1 MSRRKAYSKLKK
13 KNRVTSKFADGKG
26 DKSFRGF
33 QCLNSNCDEFIYVLT
48 EDITEDFEIKCP
60 NCGFKHYLGGETVFF
75 DYQMIVEKDDGEEV
89 ISEGPF
95 TVRHEEYLSEALEY
109 KYCVICKTLKPM
121 NFFDNH
127 NSRKTK
133 RQSECRLCKK
143 IYNSIKNGTRLTD
156 QHREAAQKR
165 RLYIDISGN
174 EKIDSDEIYQRF
186 KNKCFNCNKDLS
198 NVETKLDKPL
208 DHTLPVYYLWPLNT
222 QNATLLCRECNGK
235 KSGSWPSKFYTNE
248 KLKELS
254 ILTGIEYNL
263 LSGEPKYNPDAVK
276 FLEIPQNVDQL
287 LVKYSAY
294 IYEIIKLRNRIL
306 RDLNKDIFSGTSI
319 SEKWIEKADDLMRG

>member
-1 MSRRKAYSKLKK
+1 MSRRKAYSKLEK

-33 QCLNSNCDEFIYVLT
+33 QCLNSNCDEFIYVLN
-48 EDITEDFEIKCP
+48 EEIKEDFEIECP
-60 NCGFKHYLGGETVFF
+60 QCGFSHYLGGETVFF
-75 DYQMIVEKDDGEEV
+75 DYQMVVEKDNNKE
-89 ISEGPF
+89 ITSEGSF

-109 KYCVICKTLKPM
+109 KYCVICKTLKPID
-121 NFFDNH
+121 FFDKH

-133 RQSECRLCKK
+133 RQSECSLCKK

-156 QHREAAQKR
+156 QHRESAQKR

-174 EKIDSDEIYQRF
+174 EKIDSDKIYKRF
-186 KNKCFNCNKDLS
+186 ENKCFNCNKDLT

-222 QNATLLCRECNGK
+222 QNATLLCRECNSN
-235 KSGSWPSKFYTNE
+235 KSGSWPSEFYTKE
-248 KLKELS
+248 KLKKLS
-254 ILTGIEYNL
+254 ILTGIEYKL
-263 LSGEPKYNPDAVK
+263 LSGEPKYNPEAVNFLK
-276 FLEIPQNVDQL
+276 FSQNVNHL
-287 LVKYSAY
+287 IEKYSAY

-306 RDLNKDIFSGTSI
+306 KDIDMDIFNGTNI
-319 SEKWIEKADDLMRG
+319 SEKWIEEADNLMRR

>member
-1 MSRRKAYSKLKK
+1 MSS
-13 KNRVTSKFADGKG
+13 
-26 DKSFRGF
+26 
-33 QCLNSNCDEFIYVLT
+33 
-48 EDITEDFEIKCP
+48 
-60 NCGFKHYLGGETVFF
+60 
-75 DYQMIVEKDDGEEV
+75 
-89 ISEGPF
+89 
-95 TVRHEEYLSEALEY
+95 
-109 KYCVICKTLKPM
+109 
-121 NFFDNH
+121 
-127 NSRKTK
+127 
-133 RQSECRLCKK
+133 
-143 IYNSIKNGTRLTD
+143 
-156 QHREAAQKR
+156 
-165 RLYIDISGN
+165 
-174 EKIDSDEIYQRF
+174 
-186 KNKCFNCNKDLS
+186 
-198 NVETKLDKPL
+198 VETKLDKPL

-306 RDLNKDIFSGTSI
+306 GDLNKDIFSVVPPLSR
-319 SEKWIEKADDLMRG
+319 MP